1 MAAASPPP
9 YTLNVVGSDSNNPF
23 TETTST
29 SEDRASSQHFP
40 SAFQNLNTSV
50 LIIVIVLAV
59 TVIVSL
65 SLCLL
70 LRHLN
75 LRCLRW
81 LSPSSLSSSFRRNA
95 THTTATAT
103 TTPVFSSSRRVSPEI
118 PSASVIDSLPIFTFS
133 SIARRSS
140 ASDTTGGDCAVC
152 LSKFEQ
158 RDLLRLL
165 PLCCHAFHVE
175 CIDTWLQSNLTCP
188 LCRSAIFASD
198 SDLMKVLR
206 SSSGGGGGSDSFR
219 LEIGNIS
226 RRGTAPPDV
235 VADASARSG
244 SRSYSVGSFEY
255 FVEEDYE
262 IPISHAHRRSVSDNK
277 DESVVIESQAAAA
290 AQSIHEASLAA
301 DVAGSGRSWLKE
313 YVDRLSSSISS
324 RTVSFRG
331 SGRFFNSGGASHR
344 SDAAAFSAEDCDVEA
359 IRLGEEISETFRWLS
374 GV

>member
-1 MAAASPPP
+1 MPAS
-9 YTLNVVGSDSNNPF
+9 
-23 TETTST
+23 
-29 SEDRASSQHFP
+29 
-40 SAFQNLNTSV
+40 
-50 LIIVIVLAV
+50 
-59 TVIVSL
+59 
-65 SLCLL
+65 
-70 LRHLN
+70 
-75 LRCLRW
+75 
-81 LSPSSLSSSFRRNA
+81 
-95 THTTATAT
+95 ATAT

-118 PSASVIDSLPIFTFS
+118 PSASIIDSLPLFTFS
-133 SIARRSS
+133 SISRRSS

-158 RDLLRLL
+158 RDVLRLL

-198 SDLMKVLR
+198 SDLMRVLQ

-226 RRGTAPPDV
+226 RRGTAPPEV
-235 VADASARSG
+235 VGHERARSR

-255 FVEEDYE
+255 FVDEDIE
-262 IPISHAHRRSVSDNK
+262 VPISHAHRRSVSDNK
-277 DESVVIESQAAAA
+277 DESVVVESLAAAA
-290 AQSIHEASLAA
+290 AQSVHEASLAA
-301 DVAGSGRSWLKE
+301 GVASSGRSWLKE

-331 SGRFFNSGGASHR
+331 SGRFFSGGGGSRR
-344 SDAAAFSAEDCDVEA
+344 SDATVSAEDCDVEA